1 MPSCPVVTLMLFYG
15 SHMESDFSIGMKL
28 WAMFIF
34 KLFVPEE
41 AKRQL
46 GKFPDNL
53 KGAKEGSNELEAI
66 LEGNALPV
74 YDQKGNQ

>member
-1 MPSCPVVTLMLFYG
+1 
-15 SHMESDFSIGMKL
+15 
-28 WAMFIF
+28 MFIF

-53 KGAKEGSNELEAI
+53 KGAKEANELEAM